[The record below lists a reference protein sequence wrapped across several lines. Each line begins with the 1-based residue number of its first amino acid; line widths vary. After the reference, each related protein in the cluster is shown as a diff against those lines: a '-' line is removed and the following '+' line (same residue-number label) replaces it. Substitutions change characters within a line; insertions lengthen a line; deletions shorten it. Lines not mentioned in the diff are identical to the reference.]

1 MANDFR
7 LRLFHGTQKFWFVF
21 LRSGFGSVNPPE
33 KKKTPQTKWMEKCCP
48 FFWLLLLLFP
58 PFPLL
63 LYNEDGGEIMR
74 ARFRDARSRYIYNN
88 PCIRLVYIHTHALAS
103 MIFTLLVTAA
113 LLLLRLLLSGS
124 NQLLPPSSLEIFSSD
139 TGGNKSALYYQD
151 CVSRKNFL
159 LLFLLLV
166 ASCNLFF
173 FWVVVPTVMSPSQR
187 VSEAIAQLFTC
198 ILFYIIL

>member
-1 MANDFR
+1 
-7 LRLFHGTQKFWFVF
+7 
-21 LRSGFGSVNPPE
+21 
-33 KKKTPQTKWMEKCCP
+33 
-48 FFWLLLLLFP
+48 LLLLLFP